1 MSDVKAG
8 LEGVV
13 AGETAICAL
22 RVEEGRLLYRGY
34 DVHELAEGAA
44 FEEVAYLVLFGR
56 LPTRAEL
63 GSFDAELKSHR
74 ALPAGVTDSFA
85 LLPSDAVPMDAL
97 RAAVSTLALHDPDQG
112 DDSRH
117 ANLRKT
123 TRLLARMATAV
134 AALHRLSRGLDV
146 VAPDP
151 GLDHAANFLYMLRGE
166 RPDEFEAKVLEV
178 TLILYMEHE
187 FNAST
192 FTARVI
198 ASTLSDLYGAVVG
211 AIAALKGPLHGGA
224 NEKAMDVI
232 LEIGDPARAEA
243 WVQESLRRKKRVMG
257 FGHRIYKTGDSRVE
271 LAKKWGGLLGRHL
284 DDSRWNDVCA
294 AVEDVMRREKGLFP
308 NVDFYAAP
316 IYYMMKIPMGLNTPL
331 FAMSRVVGWCAHV
344 IEQMDHNR
352 LFRPNSRYVG
362 AEGLA
367 FEPLDRRG

>member
-117 ANLRKT
+117 ANLRKA

-211 AIAALKGPLHGGA
+211 AVAALKGPLHGGA

-271 LAKKWGGLLGRHL
+271 LAKKWGRLLGRHL

>member
-34 DVHELAEGAA
+34 DVHELAERAA

-74 ALPAGVTDSFA
+74 ALPAGVTDSLA

-117 ANLRKT
+117 ANLRKA

-134 AALHRLSRGLDV
+134 AALHRLSQGLDV

-211 AIAALKGPLHGGA
+211 AVAALKGPLHGGA

-271 LAKKWGGLLGRHL
+271 LAKKWGRLLGRHL

>member
-1 MSDVKAG
+1 MSDLKAG

-117 ANLRKT
+117 ANLRKA

-211 AIAALKGPLHGGA
+211 AVAALKGPLHGGA

-232 LEIGDPARAEA
+232 LEIGDPAWAEA

-271 LAKKWGGLLGRHL
+271 LAKKWGRLLGRHL

>member
-117 ANLRKT
+117 ANLRKA

-166 RPDEFEAKVLEV
+166 RPDELEAKVLEV

-211 AIAALKGPLHGGA
+211 AVAALKGPLHGGA

-271 LAKKWGGLLGRHL
+271 LAKKWGRLLGRHL